1 MKISAAI
8 ARLAMEG
15 RTPSEVSLV
24 DRITTFVA
32 REPHAFL
39 GSGAFLALGR
49 RLKEA
54 GVQPVEGEQVD
65 IAAFA
70 GAITVAEVRQLLV
83 QEQPAAADKPPMEYP
98 QVLAQVRRVVA
109 SACNRPIEHVA
120 PDTKLGLG
128 GMLDAAIGFDSLAL
142 VELTLALE
150 EHFEVEIPEGYPG
163 LDAVKTVEDL
173 ARICEKVLLDTG
185 KVADHDAPTGNIKDV
200 VEVVTTFEIPAGDP
214 YDVIEAHCGEW
225 LLAMREKQSRA
236 AAERYRLEVEHW
248 GKEIA
253 ALNELADFHR
263 EQMNKSADDQY
274 RELWAF
280 LVAETVRPDTA
291 RQVASL
297 LIRNFRLIP
306 RKPS

>member
-15 RTPSEVSLV
+15 RTPSEVTLV

-65 IAAFA
+65 ITAFA

-83 QEQPAAADKPPMEYP
+83 QEQPTAAKPPMEYP
-98 QVLAQVRRVVA
+98 QVLARVWQIVA
-109 SACNRPIEHVA
+109 AHGTVNSAHLK
-120 PDTKLGLG
+120 PDDSLESLG
-128 GMLDAAIGFDSLAL
+128 FTDSLAI
-142 VELTLALE
+142 VELVLALE
-150 EHFEVEIPEGYPG
+150 ERFEVEIPEGYPG

-173 ARICEKVLLDTG
+173 ARICEKVLLDAG

-214 YDVIEAHCGEW
+214 YDVIETHCGEW

>member
-15 RTPSEVSLV
+15 RTPSEVTLV

-54 GVQPVEGEQVD
+54 GIQPVDGEQVD
-65 IAAFA
+65 IAPFA
-70 GAITVAEVRQLLV
+70 GAITLAEVREIWAK
-83 QEQPAAADKPPMEYP
+83 EQPAAAKAPMEYP
-98 QVLAQVRRVVA
+98 RILQRVISTTAAQA
-109 SACNRPIEHVA
+109 MLP
-120 PDTKLGLG
+120 PDDISETTSLRK
-128 GMLDAAIGFDSLAL
+128 IGFDSLGM
-142 VELTLALE
+142 VELVLALE
-150 EHFEVEIPEGYPG
+150 MAFDKEIPEDYPG
-163 LDAVKTVEDL
+163 LEAVDTVEDM
-173 ARICEKVLLDTG
+173 ARLCEKVLLDAG
-185 KVADHDAPTGNIKDV
+185 KVADHATPTGNIKDV
-200 VEVVTTFEIPAGDP
+200 VEVVTTFEIPADDP
-214 YDVIEAHCGEW
+214 YNVIEIHCGEW
-225 LLAMREKQSRA
+225 ASAMREKKERA
-236 AAERYRLEVEHW
+236 AADRYSLDVEHW

-263 EQMNKSADDQY
+263 AQMDRSADHQY

-280 LVAETVRPDTA
+280 LVGETVRPDTA

-297 LIRNFRLIP
+297 LVRNFRLIP